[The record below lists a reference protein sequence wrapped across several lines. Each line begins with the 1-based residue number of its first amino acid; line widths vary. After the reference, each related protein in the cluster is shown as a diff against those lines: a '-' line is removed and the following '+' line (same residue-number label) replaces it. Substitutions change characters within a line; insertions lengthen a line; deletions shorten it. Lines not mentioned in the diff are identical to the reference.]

1 MPTGL
6 SELEAVAVLRGMFL
20 LLARQH
26 GAKRAGELVRIAI
39 EGVKGDLASIPI
51 SYRSDPDSG
60 GRLFVAA
67 TRGETYEAT
76 NP

>member
-6 SELEAVAVLRGMFL
+6 SESEAVAVLRGMFL

-26 GAKRAGELVRIAI
+26 GAERAGKLVRIAI
-39 EGVKGDLASIPI
+39 EEVGGDLAIIPI
-51 SYRSDPDSG
+51 GYRSDSNSG
-60 GRLFVAA
+60 GHLFIAA
-67 TRGETYEAT
+67 TRGKTYEAT